1 MGVLSRL
8 ELDLRPPEVV
18 ERRADAELLV
28 IPPDEF
34 DFDPEISP
42 EDRLAAE
49 PIDGTLEAYEPYFAT
64 ASLVPQWEGAA
75 SPAGLALPPDS
86 IDRRPRQSA
95 VRDQGN
101 RRTCVAHAALACLE
115 AGLKARAPIVLSPQ
129 YAHYKF
135 MEFAGIPH
143 AANEGIRTTDAAP
156 YLRDPKGR
164 VCREQYWRYVPT
176 REQIAELVAAGDYG
190 PPPAAVADQKY
201 GLGAYKI
208 LEDRGLEDESIRN
221 VRLLES
227 LLAAG
232 YDIVVGA
239 WVAWDEDEH
248 GIRRPGLFNGQP
260 YYLAGHAMLIVG
272 YDRRARFF
280 WLKNSV
286 GPGWGIGGYGRF
298 SYEFAEMY
306 FRYGW
311 VAEAFVG

>member
-1 MGVLSRL
+1 L

-18 ERRADAELLV
+18 ERRADAVFLV
-28 IPPDEF
+28 IPPEEF

-42 EDRLAAE
+42 EDRSAAE
-49 PIDGTLEAYEPYFAT
+49 PIDSKLKAYEPYFAS

-75 SPAGLALPPDS
+75 SPAGPALPPDS
-86 IDRRPRQSA
+86 IDRRPQQSA
-95 VRDQGN
+95 VRNQGK
-101 RRTCVAHAALACLE
+101 RQTCVAHAALACLE
-115 AGLKARAPIVLSPQ
+115 AGLKAKAPLVLSPQ

-135 MEFAGIPH
+135 MQFMGIQH
-143 AANEGIRTTDAAP
+143 EEDHGVRTTDAAP

-164 VCREQYWRYVPT
+164 VCREQYWPYVPT
-176 REQIAELVAAGDYG
+176 PEQIAALVAAGHYG
-190 PPPAAVADQKY
+190 PPAAAVANQRY
-201 GLGAYKI
+201 GLAAYKI
-208 LEDRGLEDESIRN
+208 LEDGGLEDESIRN

-239 WVAWDEDEH
+239 WLSWDRDEQ
-248 GIRRPGLFNGQP
+248 GILRPVLLNGEP
-260 YYLAGHAMLIVG
+260 YYFSAGHAMLIVG

-286 GPGWGIGGYGRF
+286 GPGWGIGGYGRA